1 MTRPSSWALLSG
13 ACLLFGGHAIA
24 DSNADMLKPVSLLSV
39 NEQVHQLN
47 YPMAL
52 GAGVATA
59 PLGNTMSPPLGA
71 PIPLEG
77 PTGDPL
83 YMAPESQSGYPITEG
98 PYDNPGTDLALT
110 PTIPESSDC
119 TVRPATV
126 IEIQRMRQ
134 TAARIAKAIS
144 VEVTLM
150 EKRKAYVEQM
160 TAYLNDRIRELNKV
174 KKELQQEIKWVT
186 VSNDRIR
193 QLSQKEKLAKMQDI
207 LACLNEDEDDLK
219 GETSVKAQAIKD
231 LQLKAQALQDKI
243 QNAQKQIVDK
253 KNSIKKSPTGGI
265 VKVDPQSGAEVPVV
279 GLVAATTDSTAGA
292 AATPAAPATR

>member
-1 MTRPSSWALLSG
+1 MTKLSPWALLSS
-13 ACLLFGGHAIA
+13 ACVLFGGQAMASA
-24 DSNADMLKPVSLLSV
+24 DAEMLKPMSLLSV
-39 NEQVHQLN
+39 NEQAHG
-47 YPMAL
+47 YGGGIGGGIMTP
-52 GAGVATA
+52 

-71 PIPLEG
+71 PIPVEG
-77 PTGDPL
+77 TSGDPL

-193 QLSQKEKLAKMQDI
+193 QLSEKEKLAKMQDI
-207 LACLNEDEDDLK
+207 LSCLNEDEDDLK
-219 GETSVKAQAIKD
+219 GETTVKAQAIKD
-231 LQLKAQALQDKI
+231 LQLKAKALQDSI
-243 QNAQKQIVDK
+243 SSTQNKIVDK
-253 KNSIKKSPTGGI
+253 KNSLKRATTGI
-265 VKVDPQSGAEVPVV
+265 VKVDGQTGAEIPLPVV
-279 GLVAATTDSTAGA
+279 VAADAAGA
-292 AATPAAPATR
+292 EAAAPAAA